1 MTLGPLTLPID
12 TTETIGGS
20 KIRRQIARTHWR
32 VDRVRGSAAQLPLI
46 EHPMAEHTTQTDL
59 DLYFRDIGRIQL
71 LEPAEERRLAWRIIN
86 DACPSAK
93 SHMIQAN
100 LRLVVSIA
108 KRYAA
113 RGVPMADLINEGNLG
128 LIRAVERFDPAL
140 GHRFSTY
147 ATWWIRKTIKQT
159 LEAVGHPM
167 HIPAYMQRRMAA
179 WSETL
184 RKLQDELGRAP
195 TPKEM
200 AAAMRVP
207 RCKLD
212 LIHRTMAATRPN
224 LRWPTDRDGSSQG
237 PASDQPDT
245 ASEAVDADIE
255 QSDDLAKVAQILQSL
270 DDIQAKVVQMRFGL
284 DGQPPRTLHETSL
297 EVGLTRERVR
307 QIEHRTLMQIRQA
320 FHYPS
325 RRAS

>member
-1 MTLGPLTLPID
+1 MVEQKPQ
-12 TTETIGGS
+12 S
-20 KIRRQIARTHWR
+20 
-32 VDRVRGSAAQLPLI
+32 
-46 EHPMAEHTTQTDL
+46 DL
-59 DLYFRDIGRIQL
+59 DLYFRDIGRIEL
-71 LEPAEERRLAWRIIN
+71 LEQAEERRLAWRIIN

-184 RKLQDELGRAP
+184 QRLQNELGRAP

-200 AAAMRVP
+200 AAAMHVP

-212 LIHRTMAATRPN
+212 LIHRTMAATRSN
-224 LRWPTDRDGSSQG
+224 LRWHADREGSLQS
-237 PASDQPDT
+237 AAVHHPDV
-245 ASEAVDADIE
+245 ASEPVDADIE
-255 QSDDLAKVAQILQSL
+255 QSDDLAKVAEILQSL
-270 DDIQAKVVQMRFGL
+270 DDIQAKVVRMRFGL
-284 DGQPPRTLHETSL
+284 DGQTPRTLHETSL

-307 QIEHRTLMQIRQA
+307 QIEHRTLTQIRHA
-320 FHYPS
+320 FNYRS
-325 RRAS
+325 RRAG